1 MAKLVGAPRPESR
14 QAERNGRAI
23 PHGRESVGGAFMNLS
38 IISLFAIYSAIGILT
53 LIIWWIIYE
62 AILARGYDVREAVFG
77 KRPNAAVAMDLLG
90 GFLATGILLYSIV
103 SLAPRTAFRLNVPA
117 VGLAIIVVLIL
128 LTVLRLL
135 IALLLRLWFRDHR
148 DAQGDIVTINNE
160 LFKQR
165 NLATS
170 LFSTVLYVIL
180 VAGLAEFDVFDH
192 AHQGLGQLWN
202 VLGIWLLGFVL
213 VLIHSFFYLE
223 YGTRNHILHECFHD
237 NNPAA
242 PFSLLG
248 LVAGILPLNHYLLIT
263 FGPGQNMFN
272 TPELWI
278 FLGIILV
285 FVLVARGVLQVVLYM
300 VTGINLR
307 RELVIADNVAWG
319 ILDGGLIFS
328 LLLILIA
335 LML

>member
-1 MAKLVGAPRPESR
+1 
-14 QAERNGRAI
+14 
-23 PHGRESVGGAFMNLS
+23 MNWS
-38 IISLFAIYSAIGILT
+38 IIGLFAIYSAIGILT
-53 LIIWWIIYE
+53 LIMWWIIYE

-77 KRPNAAVAMDLLG
+77 KRPNPAVALDLLG

-103 SLAPRTAFRLNVPA
+103 SLAPRTSFRLNVPA
-117 VGLAIIVVLIL
+117 VAISIVAVLIL
-128 LTVLRLL
+128 LAVLRLL
-135 IALLLRLWFRDHR
+135 IGGLLRLWFRDHR
-148 DAQGDIVTINNE
+148 DAQGDIVTMNNE

-165 NLATS
+165 NVATS

-180 VAGLAEFDVFDH
+180 VAGLVELDVFDH
-192 AHQGLGQLWN
+192 ANQGLSQIWN
-202 VLGIWLLGFVL
+202 MLGIWLLGCLL

-248 LVAGILPLNHYLLIT
+248 LVAGVLPLNHYLLIT
-263 FGPGQNMFN
+263 FGPGQHMFN

-278 FLGIILV
+278 FLAIILA
-285 FVLVARGVLQVVLYM
+285 FVLLARAVLQIVMYAL
-300 VTGINLR
+300 TGINLR
-307 RELVIADNVAWG
+307 YELVIADNVAWG

-328 LLLILIA
+328 LLLILIG